1 MDLLRLKKDFH
12 KLIDDINNEQLLLEF
27 YSLIRKRI
35 ASRDGKLWKSLTKE
49 ELEELN
55 LAFEESENPGNLI
68 SQEDIL
74 RKYKKW
80 L

>member
-1 MDLLRLKKDFH
+1 MDIFRLKKDFH

-55 LAFEESENPGNLI
+55 LAFEESENPDNLI
-68 SQEDIL
+68 RQEDIL
-74 RKYKKW
+74 RK
-80 L
+80 

>member
-1 MDLLRLKKDFH
+1 MDIFRLKKDFH

-55 LAFEESENPGNLI
+55 LAFEESENPDNLI
-68 SQEDIL
+68 RQEDIL